1 MSEIALAARIALVGN
16 PNSGKTALFNAL
28 TGSRQKVANY
38 PGVTV
43 ERKEGVVVT
52 PAGLTLRLID
62 LPRTYSL
69 RARNLDE
76 IVTRDIVLGRLAG
89 EDVPRLLVCVAD
101 STNLRLALRLALEL
115 KRVGWPMILA
125 LNMFDIARH
134 RGFRIDLD
142 RLSTELGI
150 PVVSSV
156 AVRRGGTRDLLAQI
170 DEVIS
175 ERGLPSTEGTWS
187 EPNAAELRV
196 AQREADRILDSAVRM
211 PGRPD
216 SITRRIDSI
225 VLHPVLGLV
234 ILMAILFLMFQA
246 VFAWAQVPMDLI
258 KSGFAGLGGWAG
270 IVLPEGWLLSFVR
283 EGVISGLCSVLVFLP
298 QILTLFFFILLLED
312 FGYMA
317 RAAFLMDRIMGGA
330 GLHGRA
336 FIPLLSSFACAIPGI
351 MATRVIASR
360 RGRLVTILV
369 APLMTCS
376 ARIPVYTLIIA
387 AFVPART
394 VLGWFSLQGLVMFGL
409 YAAGIVAALGMSWVF
424 NRLLWRRDP
433 SDPFMLEL
441 PDYKR
446 PVLKN
451 LALGLLQRGQIF
463 LHRAGTTIFSMM
475 VVILVSL
482 LGAAGAGGRYRSG
495 DQLRPRRAHR
505 PDNGAGVAPGR
516 LQLADRCG
524 ASPRDGRARGRG
536 RSTRHRLC
544 DRERWRQVRRAR
556 PDPDSALEPC
566 HRPGAARLVCFRAA
580 MRRDIGR
587 RPARDRQL
595 EVDRLPVRLHAGAG
609 LSRGVRHLS
618 RSGLARRRIELHGR
632 GDPAGLARP
641 HANATDLARTAL
653 MMAGPGMRLDLT
665 GEEALPLL
673 NILTETIENDP
684 KRPADRSPRLV
695 SDTKQSSPRHFSWT
709 AAIAS

>member
-52 PAGLTLRLID
+52 PAGLTVRLID
-62 LPRTYSL
+62 LPGTYSL
-69 RARNLDE
+69 RARSLDE

-115 KRVGWPMILA
+115 KRVGRPMILA

-196 AQREADRILDSAVRM
+196 AQREADRILNAAVRM

-283 EGVISGLCSVLVFLP
+283 EGVISGLGSVLVFLP

-475 VVILVSL
+475 VVIWFLCSVPPAPADATGPAINYSFAARIGQTMEPVLRPVGFNWQIDVALVPGMAAREVAVAALGTVYAIESAGDKSDELGRTLTAHWSL
-482 LGAAGAGGRYRSG
+482 ATALALLAWYVFAPQCAATLGVVRRETDSWKWTAFLFGYMLALAYLAAFVTYHAAAWLGAG
-495 DQLRPRRAHR
+495 
-505 PDNGAGVAPGR
+505 
-516 LQLADRCG
+516 
-524 ASPRDGRARGRG
+524 
-536 RSTRHRLC
+536 
-544 DRERWRQVRRAR
+544 
-556 PDPDSALEPC
+556 
-566 HRPGAARLVCFRAA
+566 
-580 MRRDIGR
+580 
-587 RPARDRQL
+587 
-595 EVDRLPVRLHAGAG
+595 
-609 LSRGVRHLS
+609 
-618 RSGLARRRIELHGR
+618 
-632 GDPAGLARP
+632 
-641 HANATDLARTAL
+641 
-653 MMAGPGMRLDLT
+653 
-665 GEEALPLL
+665 
-673 NILTETIENDP
+673 
-684 KRPADRSPRLV
+684 
-695 SDTKQSSPRHFSWT
+695 
-709 AAIAS
+709 